1 MVAVIV
7 KLTARDAGPQ
17 FVVPTRNIT
26 LAKDRPTVRVGRA
39 SKQESKGFVAAEE
52 NAWFDSP
59 VMSREHAELTA
70 DFDQKTVLI
79 EDTGS
84 LHGTFRRSEHEDKED
99 RICTREKVSLRD
111 GDIIR
116 FGTDIYRGQ
125 QTFPPCTVHVELSWN
140 QENLPSAIPNRATP
154 TNTFSVPD
162 YDDEDLISDDDIL
175 ETDKPLPSQMKQPQP
190 DLPIDLTGS
199 PLPKQQS
206 PSKNFTSTTT
216 VGNLDSDVIDLTSEP
231 EARDPQF
238 GRPSPAA
245 SLRASSPMSIHSYS
259 ESSALDYLSDEES
272 RHRSYPNPSTPD
284 ESYAPEGALFAQ
296 SPLYETDSEAGEAP
310 GSPDVSN
317 TFLAP
322 MDDDDTTSDL
332 ERTDVTSG
340 SSDENSDSDDD
351 SLAGESEHDVNFCD
365 EHDEEDECDE
375 DSLHNARCWEED
387 MSSGSE
393 DSEDEDDPMDSSL
406 FDRSNS
412 PNVAVQSSSS
422 PIMPNAAPYS
432 YDISSAIP
440 PTAPLIHVRP
450 MAQTGDTPSKRF
462 MYRPDT
468 LLTDNRH
475 LSPSGAMLTKPSLT
489 KTESHQF
496 SSTTQA
502 LGERTGKY
510 EFFAARDHNRAS
522 VMSNPL
528 IQANPPTATASK
540 AADDAA
546 SNSTSPA
553 TRAPDAT
560 KGPPLWVTLPP
571 WREPDSARD
580 SMADIVLETRHG
592 PKQPPVLTSAW
603 TPVGEAFL
611 KEPHNYSLPL
621 SDERTRLQSP
631 EVDMTSASTF
641 VESKKKPEN
650 DATRSRRRLAVKFL
664 ISQESKEASP
674 ILGSGSDNSPR
685 PPKRSYDE
693 VFPEVEDESYNVR
706 SSPAPASPG
715 FLQSDIVLGA
725 GPAAQT
731 VGASKKG
738 EAEAEAVVSDNADP
752 VLSGRTIS
760 AAAEVAAAS
769 PVVPPVPAQRDVRP
783 AKRRRFS
790 KFAKYASVSV
800 VSGVTSAAL
809 LFAGLAATAPQ
820 IV

>member
-1 MVAVIV
+1 MASTGSPTRDKCDVIV

-17 FVVPTRNIT
+17 FVVPARNIT
-26 LAKDRPTVRVGRA
+26 LTKDRPTVRVGRA

-70 DFDQKTVLI
+70 DFDQKTVLV

-125 QTFPPCTVHVELSWN
+125 QT
-140 QENLPSAIPNRATP
+140 NLPSAISSRATP

-245 SLRASSPMSIHSYS
+245 SLGASSPMSIHSYS
-259 ESSALDYLSDEES
+259 ESSALGYLSDEES

-284 ESYAPEGALFAQ
+284 DSYAPEGALFAQ
-296 SPLYETDSEAGEAP
+296 SPLYETDSEAGERP
-310 GSPDVSN
+310 GCLDVSN
-317 TFLAP
+317 TFLGP
-322 MDDDDTTSDL
+322 IDDDDTTSDL
-332 ERTDVTSG
+332 DRTDVTGG
-340 SSDENSDSDDD
+340 SSDEDSDSDDD
-351 SLAGESEHDVNFCD
+351 SLAGESEHEFNSSD
-365 EHDEEDECDE
+365 EHDEEDECGEE
-375 DSLHNARCWEED
+375 DSPHNARCWEED

-406 FDRSNS
+406 FDRSHS
-412 PNVAVQSSSS
+412 PTVAVQSSSS
-422 PIMPNAAPYS
+422 PIMPNAVPYS
-432 YDISSAIP
+432 YDIPSAIS
-440 PTAPLIHVRP
+440 PTAPLIHVQP
-450 MAQTGDTPSKRF
+450 KAQTGDSPSKRF
-462 MYRPDT
+462 MYHPNT
-468 LLTDNRH
+468 LLTDDQH
-475 LSPSGAMLTKPSLT
+475 PSPSDAMLTKPSLT
-489 KTESHQF
+489 KTGF
-496 SSTTQA
+496 RRPSSTTQA
-502 LGERTGKY
+502 LGEPTGKY

-528 IQANPPTATASK
+528 IQANPPIAAASK
-540 AADDAA
+540 AADDAV

-560 KGPPLWVTLPP
+560 KGLPLWVTLPP

-674 ILGSGSDNSPR
+674 ILGSGSDNSFR

-693 VFPEVEDESYNVR
+693 VFPEVEDESYHVR
-706 SSPAPASPG
+706 SSPTPASPG
-715 FLQSDIVLGA
+715 LLQSDIVLGA
-725 GPAAQT
+725 GPAPQT
-731 VGASKKG
+731 AGASEKG

-752 VLSGRTIS
+752 VLSGQTIS
-760 AAAEVAAAS
+760 AATEVAAAS
-769 PVVPPVPAQRDVRP
+769 PVVLPSPAQRDVRP